1 MTNKFK
7 SVPLAKICD
16 PRLRIVM
23 AMIRA
28 DNPVRQAE
36 IAASTKLA
44 PQLVDYHLK
53 GLVSSGVVV
62 AIADEESGA
71 RYYAL
76 QSPFYDRTFME
87 GMARALLP
95 LARTI
100 GTSLE
105 VSEDHDPLCAMK
117 ETMRYMTNVFL
128 CAVGRDAT

>member
-1 MTNKFK
+1 MTNPSK
-7 SVPLAKICD
+7 SVPLSKVDD

-28 DNPVRQAE
+28 DNPVRQTD
-36 IAASTKLA
+36 IATSTKLS

-62 AIADEESGA
+62 TIIDDDTGA

-87 GMARALLP
+87 GMAQALLP

-105 VSEDHDPLCAMK
+105 VSDEHDPLSVMK
-117 ETMRYMTNVFL
+117 ETVRYMTNVFL
-128 CAVGRDAT
+128 CAVGQDTP

>member
-1 MTNKFK
+1 MTNPSK
-7 SVPLAKICD
+7 SVPLSKVDD

-28 DNPVRQAE
+28 DNPVRQTD
-36 IAASTKLA
+36 IATSTKLS

-53 GLVSSGVVV
+53 GLVSSGVVITIIDDD
-62 AIADEESGA
+62 AGA

-76 QSPFYDRTFME
+76 QSPFYDRTIME
-87 GMARALLP
+87 GMAQAILP

-105 VSEDHDPLCAMK
+105 VSDEHDPLSVMK
-117 ETMRYMTNVFL
+117 ETVRYMTNVFL
-128 CAVGRDAT
+128 CVVGQDTP